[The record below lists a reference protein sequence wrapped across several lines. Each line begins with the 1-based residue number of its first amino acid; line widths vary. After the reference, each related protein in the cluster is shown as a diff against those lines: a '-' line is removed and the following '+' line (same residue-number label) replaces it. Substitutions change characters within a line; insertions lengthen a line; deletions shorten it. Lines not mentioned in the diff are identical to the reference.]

1 MKIIILAMDGLEY
14 ELVVSWK
21 LRNLMQTKFG
31 EHLSYKSPRFNK
43 VHTPSLWASF
53 ITGKSLEEHG
63 IDEWWSWNSFFDW
76 IRKKPPLIW
85 IKNKRKILEKLG
97 VKPKPALKNKADRP
111 ETIFDVIKPSI
122 GIDVPTWSL
131 DTEARDWIGKALSIS
146 VEEFIKR
153 AWFHHEEK
161 KAKLMEALDQNYRL
175 IMCWFDLP
183 DLIGHIWRRLEML
196 KCYLEMDHLVSEVK
210 SRLNREDLLLIVS
223 DHGMKQMIDGTGDHT
238 DYGFWSINMEI
249 PWFNPK
255 SITDFYSL
263 ILCLVGENP

>member
-63 IDEWWSWNSFFDW
+63 IDKWWSWNSFFDW

-161 KAKLMEALDQNYRL
+161 KAKLMEALKAVESKLVREVRGEGLMIGVELRVDVGPILKDLQSRGLLALRAGRTVLRL
-175 IMCWFDLP
+175 LP
-183 DLIGHIWRRLEML
+183 PYLITEEDVETVAREVEGALLDEQSRRGAGG
-196 KCYLEMDHLVSEVK
+196 
-210 SRLNREDLLLIVS
+210 R
-223 DHGMKQMIDGTGDHT
+223 
-238 DYGFWSINMEI
+238 
-249 PWFNPK
+249 
-255 SITDFYSL
+255 
-263 ILCLVGENP
+263 